1 MQPQVA
7 QEFQLAVAVVQQLL
21 VLQPTQ
27 MAALVVAV

>member
-27 MAALVVAV
+27 MAALVGAV